1 MYKWPSFGRCLSGHI
16 RKQTACFIIITTN
29 AKLCIN
35 MKTFRH
41 TLFFFAVVS
50 ILVLASSGC
59 QKEKITRWRC
69 VPYEGCLIEISVDN
83 ETDYVYVSA
92 DYRDF
97 VPPDSSLYYYYLFY
111 DNTIL
116 KKTGEVLRY
125 IDRTTH
131 RPYYPIFLIT
141 SQSEETM
148 DISAISYLEG
158 GNCYSH
164 CVTDYHFIRI
174 P

>member
-1 MYKWPSFGRCLSGHI
+1 MKNFKRLLL
-16 RKQTACFIIITTN
+16 FIT
-29 AKLCIN
+29 
-35 MKTFRH
+35 
-41 TLFFFAVVS
+41 VVS
-50 ILVLASSGC
+50 LLVLAFSGC
-59 QKEKITRWRC
+59 RKEKITRWRC
-69 VPYEGCLIEISVDN
+69 VPYEGCLIEISVDH
-83 ETDYVYVSA
+83 ETDYVYVAA

-97 VPPDSSLYYYYLFY
+97 VPPDTSLYYCFLFY

-148 DISAISYLEG
+148 DISAISYLERIDY
-158 GNCYSH
+158 CSH